1 MPNRLANRGWL
12 LAAVILTLL
21 KFWHTE
27 AQTIFAIGPAFH
39 DDRLFADLA
48 AHLINGDWL
57 GPYNQFTLA
66 KGPMFPLFIA
76 AVFWVGLPL
85 MLAQQLLY
93 AAACATVTRALTPW
107 LRPGAAQFA
116 LYSVLLWNPMSY
128 DAGNL
133 SRLMRQNL
141 GTPLALFTVA
151 GLIVLFH
158 RRRES
163 ARRRILP
170 AVLTGLALGIFWLT
184 REEGVWFLPAVGL
197 LLLALPASFGR
208 NFIAHW
214 RPTALTLAVFIGSAL
229 LPLLAVSSLNLRHYG
244 WFGTVEFHATEFKD
258 AYGALTRIRVGPE
271 LPQVPVTRQMREAAY
286 AVSPAFARLQPHL
299 EGPVGDH
306 WSEKDLFP
314 AAERQLRGG
323 WFVWALRDAVHA
335 AGLDP
340 DAGAAMRY
348 YRQVADEINAAC
360 AAGAVPA
367 LPPRS
372 GFAPPLNRGLVQ
384 PLVNHA
390 YTYIGF
396 FLSFDG
402 FTPYSPDSIGDYAE
416 LKPFRNVVGTRLSH
430 APRSLEPVSP
440 EQQQLEA
447 AKLARLDRIGTI
459 FSRIITWL
467 GPLLLLV
474 GAVRALESAAD
485 RRLSFPLGLA
495 GALLA
500 ACAAY
505 LAINILVQVTS
516 FYNMS
521 PAALASA
528 YPLYLLAL
536 AAIVIDARHGW
547 RKPAVAPVPVAPAA
561 TPAPALSVAPQPYRW
576 LWLWLWL
583 APIGMAVVVFAARLA
598 EIRLFGSD
606 VPYNDQWY
614 IEASQILAPWLNGT
628 LQLRDFFIPH
638 FEHVPVWTR
647 LLAWLQVVL
656 TGRWDPLVQMTVN
669 ATLHATF
676 IWLVARWAYRSL
688 PPLSAHLTAAVLVL
702 GGALPHAWENIAW
715 GFQSQFPLA
724 LIFLFLH
731 VHGACTHAPGTKGW
745 WLAQSAA
752 LAALFTL
759 ASMWLAPL
767 AVVASW
773 WWTGPR
779 RWRTHAVPLVIAA
792 LGVGTLILIR
802 VHLAQDG
809 AFAQII
815 RSPLGFLHASFHL
828 LGWPSLLPGAVAI
841 IQLPWVI
848 HALRLRHQPAT
859 APVDRIILVLGLVN
873 CTQALA
879 LAFARTGDTNDFVSR
894 YGDLFFLGVL
904 SGALALP
911 RLIPAAGR
919 MRPVFFALSVLWT
932 GLVTTG
938 LVHNSTQ
945 GHAHFFHLHAAQNA
959 DFRRAAV
966 QAYLASGN
974 RELLDSSTAR
984 WTLCQEP
991 DLVCRLLDQ
1000 PSFRA
1005 LLPASVNPLAPADA
1019 AGTFVRGLLA
1029 RWSWLLAAGT
1039 VLFAVG
1045 AVLITRRPAV
1055 APLVSLPVPAEPWRF
1070 RLAAAA
1076 TLSALALM
1084 LAWSDPFSFNRER
1097 RWQRLLGGADAV
1109 KNLTFAFAGP
1119 SPFGPERLQGAAP
1132 IRPEVLRNQFFGT
1145 APEGPGYTGTV
1156 ISSPFRISTP
1166 WLIVPYAGY
1175 PVGHGNG
1182 LRLRLLDRQ
1191 GGDTAEELGCPGP
1204 NLDGISYWVVDVRNQ
1219 QDRQARLVLYDG
1231 RTDTEAWVAAAPPI
1245 ATGDASLAETLAAGL
1260 KNEAHASTH
1269 VTLGLIAFVACLCA
1283 VFSWP
1288 TRRRR

>member
-1 MPNRLANRGWL
+1 MPNRLASRGWW

-21 KFWHTE
+21 KLWHTD
-27 AQTIFAIGPAFH
+27 AQTLFAIGPALH
-39 DDRLFADLA
+39 DDRLFAELA

-76 AVFWVGLPL
+76 AVFWIGLPL

-93 AAACATVTRALTPW
+93 AAACATVTRALAPW
-107 LRPGAAQFA
+107 LRTGAAQFA

-151 GLIVLFH
+151 GLVVLFH

-163 ARRRILP
+163 PRRRILP
-170 AVLTGLALGIFWLT
+170 AVLTGLALGTFWLT

-197 LLLALPASFGR
+197 LLLALPASLGSA
-208 NFIAHW
+208 FISRW
-214 RPTALTLAVFIGSAL
+214 RPLASTLAVFIGSAL

-244 WFGTVEFHATEFKD
+244 WFGTVEFHATDFKD

-271 LPQVPVTRQMREAAY
+271 LTQVPVTRQMREAAY
-286 AVSPAFARLQPHL
+286 AVSPAFARLQPFL

-306 WSEKDLFP
+306 WSEKELFP

-335 AGLDP
+335 AGLAP

-348 YRQVADEINAAC
+348 YRQVADELNAAC
-360 AAGAVPA
+360 AAGRLPS

-372 GFAPPLNRGLVQ
+372 GFAPPLKRELLH
-384 PLVNHA
+384 PLVNTA
-390 YTYIGF
+390 YTYTGF

-416 LKPFRNVVGTRLSH
+416 LKPFRNVVGTRLSR

-440 EQQQLEA
+440 EQQQLA
-447 AKLARLDRIGTI
+447 DAKLARLDRIGTI

-516 FYNMS
+516 FNNMS

-536 AAIVIDARHGW
+536 AAIAIDARQGW
-547 RKPAVAPVPVAPAA
+547 RKPAVAPVTVAPAA
-561 TPAPALSVAPQPYRW
+561 IPVPAVPIPAQPSR
-576 LWLWLWL
+576 WLWL
-583 APIGMAVVVFAARLA
+583 APVGTALVVFAARVA

-647 LLAWLQVVL
+647 LLGWLQVVL

-669 ATLHATF
+669 AALHATF
-676 IWLVARWAYRSL
+676 IWLVARWAYRNL
-688 PPLSAHLTAAVLVL
+688 PTLTAHLVAVVLIL

-731 VHGACTHAPGTKGW
+731 VQGACTHAPGTKGW
-745 WLAQSAA
+745 WLAQAAA

-773 WWTGPR
+773 WWIGPR
-779 RWRTHAVPLVIAA
+779 RWRTHMVPLMIAA
-792 LGVGTLILIR
+792 LGVGVLILIR
-802 VHLAQDG
+802 VHLANDG

-828 LGWPSLLPGAVAI
+828 LGWPSLLPGAVAL
-841 IQLPWVI
+841 IQLPWLI
-848 HALRLRHQPAT
+848 HALRLRNQPAT
-859 APVDRIILVLGLVN
+859 GPTDRIIFVLGLVN

-879 LAFARTGDTNDFVSR
+879 LAFVRTGDTNDFVSR

-919 MRPVFFALSVLWT
+919 MRTVFFTLAVLWT

-959 DFRRAAV
+959 DFRRAAI

-974 RELLDSSTAR
+974 RELLDSSNAR

-991 DLVCRLLDQ
+991 DLVSRLLDQ
-1000 PSFRA
+1000 PAFRA
-1005 LLPASVNPLAPADA
+1005 LLPASVNPLTPADT
-1019 AGTFVRGLLA
+1019 AGAFTRGLQA
-1029 RWSWLLAAGT
+1029 RWSWLLATGT
-1039 VLFAVG
+1039 LLLAIG
-1045 AVLITRRPAV
+1045 AFLITRRRHAS
-1055 APLVSLPVPAEPWRF
+1055 APLVPLPVPADPWRF
-1070 RLAAAA
+1070 RLAVAAL
-1076 TLSALALM
+1076 LSALALM

-1097 RWQRLLGGADAV
+1097 RWQRLLGGADAI
-1109 KNLTFAFAGP
+1109 KNLSFAFVGP
-1119 SPFGPERLQGAAP
+1119 SSFGPERLQGAAP
-1132 IRPEVLRNQFFGT
+1132 ILPEVLRNQFFGT
-1145 APEGPGYTGTV
+1145 APEGPGFTGTV
-1156 ISSPFRISTP
+1156 ISSPFKISTP

-1182 LRLRLLDRQ
+1182 LRLRLLDER
-1191 GGDTAEELGCPGP
+1191 GRDTAEELGCHGP
-1204 NLDGISYWVVDVRNQ
+1204 NLDGIAYWVVDVRKQ
-1219 QDRQARLVLYDG
+1219 QNRQARLVLYDG
-1231 RTDTEAWVAAAPPI
+1231 RTDTEAWIAAAPPI
-1245 ATGDASLAETLAAGL
+1245 AADDASLAESLAEDL
-1260 KNEAHASTH
+1260 KDEAHASAH
-1269 VTLGLIAFVACLCA
+1269 STLGLITFVAFLCA

-1288 TRRRR
+1288 TRRWT